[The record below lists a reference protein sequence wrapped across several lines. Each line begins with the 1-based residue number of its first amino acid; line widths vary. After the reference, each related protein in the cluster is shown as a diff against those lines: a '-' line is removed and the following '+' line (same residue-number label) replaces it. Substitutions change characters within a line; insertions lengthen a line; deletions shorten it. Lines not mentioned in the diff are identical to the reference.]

1 MLQRFRSRARAVASV
16 LLVALATLGGVS
28 AHGAECH
35 DVDAYAAGPHDASAH
50 RIGAPAP
57 DAGQPL
63 HCILCHWSR
72 TPRPSAEG
80 GHQVHQPPAQDFAFH
95 AETPRPVNAIAFS
108 FRPLRS
114 PPAPPA

>member
-1 MLQRFRSRARAVASV
+1 MLQRFRARSRAIASL
-16 LLVALATLGGVS
+16 LLVALAMLGGVS

-35 DVDAYAAGPHDASAH
+35 DVETHAAGPHDASAH
-50 RIGAPAP
+50 RVDAPAP

-80 GHQVHQPPAQDFAFH
+80 GHHVHEPAAQAFAFH
-95 AETPRPVNAIAFS
+95 AETPRPVTSIAFP

-114 PPAPPA
+114 PPAPHL

>member
-1 MLQRFRSRARAVASV
+1 MLQRFRARARAIASA
-16 LLVALATLGGVS
+16 LLVALAALGGVS

-35 DVDAYAAGPHDASAH
+35 DVESEASARHDASAH
-50 RIGAPAP
+50 RIDAPTS

-72 TPRPSAEG
+72 TPRPSAES
-80 GHQVHQPPAQDFAFH
+80 GHQVHKPVARARAIH
-95 AETPRPVNAIAFS
+95 AATPRPVTSIAFP

-114 PPAPPA
+114 PPSADL

>member
-1 MLQRFRSRARAVASV
+1 MLHRFRARARAIASV

-35 DVDAYAAGPHDASAH
+35 DDEVYAAGPHDAAAH
-50 RIGAPAP
+50 RVGSPAP

-80 GHQVHQPPAQDFAFH
+80 GHQVYAPAPHAFAFP
-95 AETPRPVNAIAFS
+95 ADTPRPVASIAFP

-114 PPAPPA
+114 PPAARA